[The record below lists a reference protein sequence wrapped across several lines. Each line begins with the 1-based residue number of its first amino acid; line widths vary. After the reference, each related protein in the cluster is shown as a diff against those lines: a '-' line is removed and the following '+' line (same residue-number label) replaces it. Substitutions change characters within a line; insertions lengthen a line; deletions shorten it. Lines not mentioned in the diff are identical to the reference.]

1 MRCIGSRAIIPILA
15 LSSLLLVSA
24 APPQVAVKAPNF
36 TKDIAPILYQ
46 NCVSC
51 HRPGEVAPFSLIDY
65 KTVKKHAD
73 DIATVTESRYMPPWK
88 AEAGHGDFM
97 NERRLSEPQ
106 IKLIQQWTAAGAPEG
121 NPRDLPPAPKFAEGW
136 YLGEPDLVVKMP
148 EAYTVPAEGRD
159 VFRCFVIPMDI
170 PEDKYVRA
178 VEFRPSNRRVVHHSL
193 FFLDNSGAARKLDD
207 ADPGV
212 GYGKVG
218 SPGFVPSG
226 GLGGWAPGVF
236 PQPLPD
242 GIARRMKKGCDLVLQ
257 THFHPT
263 GKEEIEQS
271 TFGIYFYKTPPKA
284 VMHGTMVA
292 SRKIDIAP
300 GEKNYKVT
308 ASITSPI
315 DVDLIGIT
323 PHAHLICKEMKVWA
337 NFPDGKT
344 QDLIWIKDWDF
355 NWQDQYLYKKPIR
368 IPRGTRVDMEFIYDN
383 STANVRNPF
392 NPPQRI
398 KHGQQTHEEMAIT
411 FLNVVP
417 VGLGGPGA
425 PAAGDGRLRQILE
438 RLGQGNNPPPK
449 PAN

>member
-1 MRCIGSRAIIPILA
+1 MRLASRVIIPVFA
-15 LSSLLLVSA
+15 VSSLLLISA
-24 APPQVAVKAPNF
+24 APPQVEVKKLTF
-36 TKDIAPILYQ
+36 TKDIAPILYS

-51 HRPGEVAPFSLIDY
+51 HRPGEVAPFSLLDY
-65 KTVKKHAD
+65 RTVKKHAE
-73 DIATVTESRYMPPWK
+73 DIATVTQSRYMPPWK

-97 NERRLSEPQ
+97 NERRLTEAQ
-106 IKLIQQWTAAGAPEG
+106 IETIQTWVKQGAIEGDPKL
-121 NPRDLPPAPKFAEGW
+121 LPAAPKFSEGW
-136 YLGEPDLVVKMP
+136 YLGEPDMVVKMP
-148 EAYTVPAEGRD
+148 EAFTVPAEGRD

-170 PEDKYVRA
+170 PEDKFVRA

-193 FFLDNSGAARKLDD
+193 FFLDNSGAARKLDE

-212 GYGKVG
+212 GYGKTG
-218 SPGFVPSG
+218 SPGFLPSG

-242 GIARRMKKGCDLVLQ
+242 GIARRIRKGADLILQ

-271 TFGIYFYKTPPKA
+271 SFGIYFYKEPPKA

-292 SRKIDIAP
+292 SRKIDIPP
-300 GEKNYKVT
+300 GEKNYKVE
-308 ASITSPI
+308 ASITSPL

-337 NFPDGKT
+337 TFPDGKA

-368 IPRGTRVDMEFIYDN
+368 IPKGTRVDMEFTYDN
-383 STANVRNPF
+383 STANPRNPF

-398 KHGQQTHEEMAIT
+398 TRGEQTTNEMAIT

-417 VGLGGPGA
+417 VGFGLGGG
-425 PAAGDGRLRQILE
+425 AGDGRLRELLE
-438 RLGQGNNPPPK
+438 RFRQGNNPPAK

>member
-1 MRCIGSRAIIPILA
+1 MRSGSRMMVGAMGIV
-15 LSSLLLVSA
+15 SLMLVSA
-24 APPQVAVKAPNF
+24 APPQVAIKKVTF
-36 TKDIAPILYQ
+36 TKDVAPILYQ

-51 HRPGEVAPFSLIDY
+51 HRPGEVAPFSLLDY
-65 KTVKKHAD
+65 KSVKKHAED
-73 DIATVTESRYMPPWK
+73 VGTVTESRYMPPWK
-88 AEAGHGDFM
+88 AEPGHGDFM
-97 NERRLSEPQ
+97 NERRLTDAQ
-106 IKLIQQWTAAGAPEG
+106 IQLIQAWVKQGAVEG
-121 NPRDLPPAPKFAEGW
+121 SATDLPAAPKFAEGW
-136 YLGEPDLVVKMP
+136 YLGEPDMIVKMP
-148 EAYTVPAEGRD
+148 EPFTVPAEGRD
-159 VFRCFVIPMDI
+159 VFRCFVIPMDL
-170 PEDKYVRA
+170 PEDKFVRA

-193 FFLDNSGAARKLDD
+193 FFLDNSGAARKLDE

-212 GYGKVG
+212 GYGKMGGV
-218 SPGFVPSG
+218 GFVPSG

-242 GIARRMKKGCDLVLQ
+242 GIARRIRKGADLVLQ

-271 TFGIYFYKTPPKA
+271 SFGIYFYKTPPKA

-292 SRKIDIAP
+292 SRKIDIPA
-300 GEKNYKVT
+300 GEKNYKVN

-337 NFPDGKT
+337 NFPDGTT

-368 IPRGTRVDMEFIYDN
+368 IPRGTRVDMEFTYDN

-398 KHGQQTHEEMAIT
+398 TRGEQTSNEMAIT

-417 VGLGGPGA
+417 VGFGAGAA
-425 PAAGDGRLRQILE
+425 PAAGTGGRLQQLLE
-438 RLGQGNNPPPK
+438 RLGQSNDPPQK